1 MMNKSAVRPGIL
13 SRKRFTPV
21 HNLRNESSENVPDRE
36 NLSWAAE
43 QIRQF
48 EVMMEIEDM
57 ENHRVSLSIF
67 RDSSIL

>member
-1 MMNKSAVRPGIL
+1 MTHSNPVRPGIL
-13 SRKRFTPV
+13 SRKRITPV
-21 HNLRNESSENVPDRE
+21 HNLRGEAFEKTPDRE

-57 ENHRVSLSIF
+57 ENDRTCFSIF
-67 RDSSIL
+67 RDNTVL